1 MSTFPATASGGF
13 RYLSVIF
20 IVPFLLLLTPLGAQE
35 MPMEDAAGLETGFQ
49 STMSI
54 GLNTGTHALYGAD
67 VTLGILKPVNFRIS
81 YNSIRASL
89 SDFSVDA
96 GTLGVD
102 GQTLLIDSDI
112 NLSTIGFLVDFPFT
126 RSKKLR
132 LMAGA
137 MFELDNS
144 ITIAGRFTE
153 SIFINDFELTPERLG
168 SIGSTYRTES
178 SIYPYL
184 GLGFGRSLA
193 ANKLTFAFEAGVYM
207 RGKPAITVQSD
218 GVLAGNEANG
228 PVLSNNL
235 ESLQF
240 HPSIGIRLAYGFALG
255 SPKSKE
261 TTQDDLMEPEKEAP
275 DEAPLITEDMREA
288 PMEEEEAEKPSR
300 KNRKEEAEEIVE
312 APAQQPATPA
322 KPVTPYLSLK
332 GQVVDSGDGNNL
344 PYVILD
350 MYKVLPDGQKQKALS
365 QRYPGGSFDIALE
378 RGATYEIRLQHY
390 LYTDTVVT
398 IQADSDPSK
407 AEETRSFT
415 MNQQ

>member
-1 MSTFPATASGGF
+1 MNTLPAIATGSIRF
-13 RYLSVIF
+13 LTVLIV
-20 IVPFLLLLTPLGAQE
+20 VPFLLLLTPVAAQE
-35 MPMEDAAGLETGFQ
+35 VPMEDATNPQPTGFQ
-49 STMSI
+49 PAMSI

-67 VTLGILKPVNFRIS
+67 ITLGILKPVNFRIS

-96 GTLGVD
+96 GTLGID

-112 NLSTIGFLVDFPFT
+112 NLSTIGFLIDFPFT

-137 MFELDNS
+137 MFEMDNH
-144 ITIAGRFTE
+144 ITLAGRFTE
-153 SIFINDFELTPERLG
+153 SIFINDFELSPERLG
-168 SIGSTYRTES
+168 SIGTTYRTES

-207 RGKPAITVQSD
+207 RGKPAISVESD
-218 GVLAGNEANG
+218 GVLSGNEANG
-228 PVLSNNL
+228 PILSDNL

-240 HPSIGIRLAYGFALG
+240 HPSIGVRLAYGFALG
-255 SPKSKE
+255 SPKTKDEMEEESI
-261 TTQDDLMEPEKEAP
+261 MEPEEETS
-275 DEAPLITEDMREA
+275 DETPLITEEMQDA
-288 PMEEEEAEKPSR
+288 PEEEEEKPSR
-300 KNRKEEAEEIVE
+300 RERKQREEIVE
-312 APAQQPATPA
+312 APAEQPATPN
-322 KPVTPYLSLK
+322 KPVTPYLTLK
-332 GQVVDSGDGNNL
+332 GQAIDSGNGNNV

-350 MYKVLPDGQKQKALS
+350 LYKVLPDGQKQKALS
-365 QRYPGGSFDIALE
+365 QRYPGGSFNISLE

-390 LYTDTVVT
+390 LYMDNVVT

-407 AEETRSFT
+407 AEEMRSFT

>member
-13 RYLSVIF
+13 RYLSVMIV
-20 IVPFLLLLTPLGAQE
+20 VPFLLLLTPLRAQV
-35 MPMEDAAGLETGFQ
+35 MPMEDATNPQQTGFQ
-49 STMSI
+49 PAMSI

-89 SDFSVDA
+89 SDFSLDA
-96 GTLGVD
+96 GTLGID

-137 MFELDNS
+137 MFELDNN

-153 SIFINDFELTPERLG
+153 SIFINDFELTPDRLG

-228 PVLSNNL
+228 PILSDNL
-235 ESLQF
+235 QSLQF

-255 SPKSKE
+255 NPKSSDPTE
-261 TTQDDLMEPEKEAP
+261 EDPMMGPEQEEVA
-275 DEAPLITEDMREA
+275 DQAPLITDEMREA
-288 PMEEEEAEKPSR
+288 PKEEEKPKR
-300 KNRKEEAEEIVE
+300 RDQREQEEEIAE
-312 APAQQPATPA
+312 APIEQPATTG
-322 KPVTPYLSLK
+322 KPVTPYLSLN
-332 GQVVDSGDGNNL
+332 GQVIDSGTGNNL

-350 MYKVLPDGQKQKALS
+350 LYKVLPDGQKQKALS
-365 QRYPGGSFDIALE
+365 QRYPGGSFTIYLE

-390 LYTDTVVT
+390 LYMDSVVT
-398 IQADSDPSK
+398 IQADADPSK
-407 AEETRSFT
+407 AEDSRSFT

>member
-1 MSTFPATASGGF
+1 
-13 RYLSVIF
+13 
-20 IVPFLLLLTPLGAQE
+20 
-35 MPMEDAAGLETGFQ
+35 MEDAANLEPTGFQ
-49 STMSI
+49 PAMSI

-67 VTLGILKPVNFRIS
+67 VTFGILKPINFRIS

-89 SDFSVDA
+89 SDFSLDA
-96 GTLGVD
+96 GILGVG
-102 GQTLLIDSDI
+102 GQTLLIDSDV

-137 MFELDNS
+137 MFELDNH

-240 HPSIGIRLAYGFALG
+240 HPSIGVRLAYGFALG
-255 SPKSKE
+255 GPKAKGPM
-261 TTQDDLMEPEKEAP
+261 QDDLMGPEKEAP
-275 DEAPLITEDMREA
+275 YEVPLITEDMREA
-288 PMEEEEAEKPSR
+288 PKEEEEKPSQ
-300 KNRKEEAEEIVE
+300 KNRKKEENVVE
-312 APAQQPATPA
+312 ASVQQPATPA

-332 GQVVDSGDGNNL
+332 GKVIDSGDGNNL

-350 MYKVLPDGQKQKALS
+350 LYKVLPDGQKQKALS
-365 QRYPGGSFDIALE
+365 QRYPGGSFDIFLE

-390 LYTDTVVT
+390 LYADSVVT

-407 AEETRSFT
+407 AEETRSFS

>member
-13 RYLSVIF
+13 RYLSVMIV
-20 IVPFLLLLTPLGAQE
+20 VPFLLLLSPLGAQE
-35 MPMEDAAGLETGFQ
+35 VPMEDATTPNQSGFQ
-49 STMSI
+49 PAMSI

-96 GTLGVD
+96 GTLGID
-102 GQTLLIDSDI
+102 GQTLLIDTDV

-137 MFELDNS
+137 MFELDNH

-240 HPSIGIRLAYGFALG
+240 HPSIGFRLAYGFALG
-255 SPKSKE
+255 SPNSKDAME
-261 TTQDDLMEPEKEAP
+261 EEELMEPREEAT
-275 DEAPLITEDMREA
+275 DEAPLITEEMREA
-288 PMEEEEAEKPSR
+288 PAEEAEKPSR
-300 KNRKEEAEEIVE
+300 RNRKQEEEIAE
-312 APAQQPATPA
+312 TPAEQPATPA

-332 GQVVDSGDGNNL
+332 GQVVDSGNGNNL
-344 PYVILD
+344 PYVIIDL
-350 MYKVLPDGQKQKALS
+350 YKVLPNGQKQKALS
-365 QRYPGGSFDIALE
+365 QRYPGGSFNISLE
-378 RGATYEIRLQHY
+378 RGATYELRLQHY
-390 LYTDTVVT
+390 LYMDNVIT

-407 AEETRSFT
+407 AEEMRSFT